1 MNRSGLIEHM
11 AHQADICKAAA
22 KRALDAFVGG
32 SQVVPKQEGG
42 VTGTGFGT
50 FSVTQR
56 RAGAW
61 RNPHISVEVRIKG
74 AKVRR
79 FRPGK
84 GLKDFLN

>member
-1 MNRSGLIEHM
+1 MEHM
-11 AHQADICKAAA
+11 ANQADSSKAAA
-22 KRALDAFVGG
+22 TRALDAFVGG
-32 SQVVPKQEGG
+32 SQVGPKQEGG

-61 RNPHISVEVRIKG
+61 RNPRIGVEVRIKG
-74 AKVRR
+74 AKVCR

-84 GLKDFLN
+84 GLKDCLN